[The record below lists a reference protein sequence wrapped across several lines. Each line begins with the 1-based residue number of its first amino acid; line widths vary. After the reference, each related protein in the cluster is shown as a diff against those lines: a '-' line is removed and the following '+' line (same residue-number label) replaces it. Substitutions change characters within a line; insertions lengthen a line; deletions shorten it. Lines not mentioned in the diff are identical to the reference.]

1 MKLEVYTAAGAKSG
15 KTVEV
20 DDAIFGIEPHEHSM
34 WLAIKATLAN
44 RRAGTHK
51 TKGRSE
57 VAGSTKKLFRQKGTG
72 RARQGDIKSG
82 LHPGGGTMH
91 GPQPHKYTMSLPKKV
106 KQLARKSALS
116 QKVKTGALYI
126 VEDFTMSE
134 IKTKKMQDLLNAF
147 GLTEKNSMF
156 LTASHNENLYKSG
169 RNIPTLSVQEASKAS
184 MYDIWRNRAVL
195 VQQSALPVIEQSFS
209 GGAQDVEVEH
219 IAINA

>member
-1 MKLEVYTAAGAKSG
+1 MKLDVYTSAGAKSG

-44 RRAGTHK
+44 RRAGTAK

-82 LHPGGGTMH
+82 LHPGGGTMF
-91 GPQPHKYTMSLPKKV
+91 GPKPHKYTQNLPKKV
-106 KQLARKSALS
+106 RQLARKSALS
-116 QKVKTGALYI
+116 EKVKNGALYV
-126 VEDFTMSE
+126 VEDFNFNE
-134 IKTKKMQDLLNAF
+134 IKTKRMQDMLNAF
-147 GLTEKNSMF
+147 GLTEKNSML
-156 LTASHNENLYKSG
+156 LTTSYDVTLHKSG
-169 RNIPTLSVQEASKAS
+169 RNIPNLLVEEAAKAS
-184 MYDIWRNRAVL
+184 IYDIWRNRAIL
-195 VQQSALPVIEQSFS
+195 VQQSALPKIEQALNGDS
-209 GGAQDVEVEH
+209 QEVEVNH